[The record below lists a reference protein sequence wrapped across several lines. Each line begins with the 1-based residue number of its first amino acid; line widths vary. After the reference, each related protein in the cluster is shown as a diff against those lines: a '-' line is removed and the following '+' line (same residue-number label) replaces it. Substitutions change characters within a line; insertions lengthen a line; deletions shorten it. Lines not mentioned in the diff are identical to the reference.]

1 MTTEIY
7 YNPRCSKCRQTLAL
21 IRERGIEP
29 TLIAYLEDP
38 PSKRTLSDI
47 IRKLG
52 VDPVEFIR
60 FKEPVARELGLNRKD
75 KRSKAAWIEIL
86 TENPSLL
93 ERPIVVSGD
102 KAVIGRPPENVL
114 GIL

>member
-21 IRERGIEP
+21 IQERGIEP
-29 TLIAYLEDP
+29 TIIAYLEEP

-52 VDPVEFIR
+52 VDPVELIR
-60 FKEPVARELGLNRKD
+60 FKEPAARELGLNRTD
-75 KRSKAAWIEIL
+75 KRSRVAWIEIL
-86 TENPSLL
+86 AENPGLL
-93 ERPIVVSGD
+93 ERPIVIRGN

-114 GIL
+114 GLL